1 MNLDKSPEPE
11 EFVESGEQTLM
22 RLFDES
28 NAGFFTRLNRMFTG
42 LSKPADSR
50 EYKEARIELQRLL
63 APLLA
68 IVLPM
73 IFIGIIAVMASVK
86 TEDEVVIESQ
96 VIEAEKPPE
105 LDEIEK
111 PEEPPPP
118 EDTQVEVD
126 IDSPPNPIASDAAST
141 EVGATDQP
149 MSPQP
154 NDFDAVAQVKSPVV
168 FKNVFGS
175 QRTGT
180 KGSLLARGGGDAKT
194 EAAVMAALRWLKYNQ
209 QANGS
214 FKGGAPKAMAGLALL
229 CFLAHGERPGDPRCK
244 EFGDTVERAINYL
257 CSNIPH
263 PGESNAYPL
272 AIVAYALS
280 EAYGMTMNPE
290 VGEAAAR
297 AIEAIIKGQHPTG
310 GWDYGMKQ
318 STRNDVSLMGWC
330 CQALKAAHLA
340 KVPAEGLEEAYKKSL
355 TGMIKNQDSAGYYC
369 YVWDSQSGQHIRSKE
384 GLTAVGVLCMQLL
397 GASKDPGCRKG
408 LKIVDEFRPGFPKA
422 VVQNVDQY
430 HAYYATQVRFFQ
442 GGAQWKKWNAIM
454 KPLYL
459 GAMQITKDTYEYD
472 GKYYDM
478 GHWVNGDAH
487 SIHPIMDTCLCALQL
502 MVYYRNLPT
511 TKSDAVKVSEID
523 AELSTTDSKDIAV
536 DTGDL

>member
-1 MNLDKSPEPE
+1 MSQEEEPTE
-11 EFVESGEQTLM
+11 EFESGEQTLM
-22 RLFDES
+22 KLFDES
-28 NAGFFTRLNRMFTG
+28 NVGFFTRLKRMFAG

-50 EYKEARIELQRLL
+50 EYKEARIELQRLM
-63 APLLA
+63 APLMAVVIPL
-68 IVLPM
+68 V
-73 IFIGIIAVMASVK
+73 FIGLIAVMATAK
-86 TEDEVVIESQ
+86 QDTEVVIESQ
-96 VIEAEKPPE
+96 VLEAEKPPE
-105 LDEIEK
+105 LEEIEK

-168 FKNVFGS
+168 FKNVFGA

-180 KGSLLARGGGDAKT
+180 KGALLARGGGDAKT

-209 QANGS
+209 QSNGA
-214 FKGGAPKAMAGLALL
+214 FKSASNPQAMTALGLL

-244 EFGDTVERAINYL
+244 EFGETVQRAIVYL
-257 CSNIPH
+257 CEHIPS
-263 PGESNAYPL
+263 PGQANAYPL

-297 AIEAIIKGQHPTG
+297 ALAPIVKGQHPTG
-310 GWDYGMKQ
+310 GWDYGMRQ
-318 STRNDVSLMGWC
+318 TDRNDVSLMGWC
-330 CQALKAAHLA
+330 CQALKAGHLA
-340 KVPAEGLEEAYKKSL
+340 KVSCEGLEEAYKKSL
-355 TGMIKNQDSAGYYC
+355 QGMKKNVDKEGYFCYTWNSQTGGFERGK
-369 YVWDSQSGQHIRSKE
+369 K
-384 GLTAVGVLCMQLL
+384 GLTAVGTLCMQLL
-397 GASKDPGCRKG
+397 GASNDPDCKKG
-408 LKIVDEFRPGFPKA
+408 LEIINDFAPGFPAA
-422 VVQNVDQY
+422 VVQGVDQY
-430 HAYYATQVRFFQ
+430 HSYYATQVRFFQ
-442 GGAQWKKWNAIM
+442 GGAQWKKWNAAM

-459 GAMQITKDTYEYD
+459 GAMQRISDTYEYD
-472 GKYYDM
+472 GKYHDM
-478 GHWVNGDAH
+478 GFWENKDPHTVR
-487 SIHPIMDTCLCALQL
+487 PIMDTCLCALQL

-511 TKSDAVKVSEID
+511 TKSDAVKVTEVD
-523 AELSTTDSKDIAV
+523 AELSATDSGDVKV